1 MSNSDLYDQDFV
13 LWTETTCQQLKTRNF
28 DELDIEN
35 LIEEI
40 ASLGGTGIKPR
51 GCTRRELQSRLKVL
65 MEHLLKRQ
73 YVDSEPDYRGWENT
87 IDEKR
92 EQINLLLSES
102 PSLKPYLESVF
113 SDCYRYPLKK
123 VSRNYPS
130 VSFPQNCPFTS
141 DILNQD

>member
-1 MSNSDLYDQDFV
+1 MSNHDLYDQDFV
-13 LWTETTCQQLKTRNF
+13 LWTETTCQQLKTKNF
-28 DELDIEN
+28 DELDIDN

-40 ASLGGTGIKPR
+40 ASLGR
-51 GCTRRELQSRLKVL
+51 SDRRELQSRLKVL

-87 IDEKR
+87 IDEQR

-141 DILNQD
+141 DILDQD

>member
-1 MSNSDLYDQDFV
+1 MSNSDLYNQDFV
-13 LWTETTCQQLKTRNF
+13 LWTDLTCQQLKTRNF

-40 ASLGGTGIKPR
+40 ATLGRTDK
-51 GCTRRELQSRLKVL
+51 REIQSGLKVL

-73 YVDSEPDYRGWENT
+73 YVNSEPDYRGWEKT
-87 IDEKR
+87 INEQR

-113 SDCYRYPLKK
+113 SDCYRYPLKVVTK
-123 VSRNYPS
+123 DYPS
-130 VSFPQNCPFTS
+130 TCFPQDCPFTS
-141 DILNQD
+141 DILDQD